1 METIKIFAVAK
12 KKKVRFTGYCSLLN
26 IPGGSD
32 SNKSACNTGDLGSFP
47 GLGNRSSG
55 DGNGNP
61 LQYSC
66 LESSM
71 YGGTCRATVHGVTKS
86 QTQLSD

>member
-55 DGNGNP
+55 EGNGNP
-61 LQYSC
+61 LNILAWKVPCMEEPAGLQ
-66 LESSM
+66 SM
-71 YGGTCRATVHGVTKS
+71 GS
-86 QTQLSD
+86 QRVRHN